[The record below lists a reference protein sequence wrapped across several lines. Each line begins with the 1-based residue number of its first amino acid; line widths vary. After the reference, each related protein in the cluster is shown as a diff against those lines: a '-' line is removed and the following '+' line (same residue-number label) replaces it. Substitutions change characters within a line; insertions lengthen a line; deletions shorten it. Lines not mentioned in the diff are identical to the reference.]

1 MDISQRLDKLWNA
14 DYIDDLPLFEGNESI
29 KERGYAFFD
38 NREKKDLL
46 ITGFNPSFRE
56 CESKGNI
63 CLPTTEILRD
73 THHDNYWSRVRKM
86 LHDQEIDL
94 RSQATY
100 LDIFYFREMKQTFLK
115 NKLLRKPEGIRFI
128 VDQLNLTMH
137 TIEEVIQPK
146 VIVVKNK
153 ESSAYFGKEVKTR
166 GWIWMGY
173 ALEET
178 CNTFC
183 GKVYKITGLINSP
196 KRIAPEITQTSLVGT
211 LVLFTNHITQHT
223 KRETIPTAELLYD
236 LLKCYSEGMK
246 SFPKKHLC
254 SDQAQTE

>member
-1 MDISQRLDKLWNA
+1 MDISQRLDELWNA
-14 DYIDDLPLFEGNESI
+14 DYIDDLPLFKGNESI

-56 CESKGNI
+56 GESKGNI

-94 RSQATY
+94 RSRATY
-100 LDIFYFREMKQTFLK
+100 LDIFYFRETGQTFLK
-115 NKLLRKPEGIRFI
+115 SKLLRKPEGIRFI

-153 ESSAYFGKEVKTR
+153 ESSAYFGKEADTR

-173 ALEET
+173 ALKQT

-183 GKVYKITGLINSP
+183 GEVWEIKGLIDSP
-196 KRIAPEITQTSLVGT
+196 ERIAPEITQTSLVGT
-211 LVLFTNHITQHT
+211 LVLFTSHITQYT
-223 KRETIPTAELLYD
+223 KRGTIPTTELLYD
-236 LLKCYSEGMK
+236 LLRYHSEGMD
-246 SFPKKHLC
+246 SFPKEYLYPA
-254 SDQAQTE
+254 QVQTE